1 MQKLII
7 FIRLWTLKRRSEVR
21 GGTNIIQLHYKGNL
35 RYVLFEVEGQSYLLD
50 RRPSHFIGYLS
61 LPLNW
66 LFYQKVYAITNE
78 ERSRLETKHSK
89 ASKFVI
95 PTSLV
100 GGAVVFFNAWTRVHN
115 VDIFGRFNM
124 DLSKTTKLILLA
136 LGFILAYILIQLLY
150 SSRRK
155 NIERL
160 FGKLLSQPLYYKM
173 QPVHPIRFF
182 FKILGLRIF
191 EIVLSIICLAVFLYL
206 GNVAFLIETILA
218 IAIFI
223 VSAGGAFS
231 PNEKWQYKIVDIRK
245 SSGNNGNY

>member
-1 MQKLII
+1 MPLVQKQIN
-7 FIRLWTLKRRSEVR
+7 FIRLWTLKRRNEVR
-21 GGTNIIQLHYKGNL
+21 GGATIIQLHYKGNL

-78 ERSRLETKHSK
+78 ERSRLEIKHSR

-100 GGAVVFFNAWTRVHN
+100 GGLAVFFNAWTRVHN

-124 DLSKTTKLILLA
+124 ELSKTTKLILLA

-160 FGKLLSQPLYYKM
+160 FDKLLSQPLYYKM
-173 QPVHPIRFF
+173 
-182 FKILGLRIF
+182 LGLRIF
-191 EIVLSIICLAVFLYL
+191 EIVLPI
-206 GNVAFLIETILA
+206 
-218 IAIFI
+218 IFI
-223 VSAGGAFS
+223 VVF
-231 PNEKWQYKIVDIRK
+231 YI
-245 SSGNNGNY
+245 

>member
-1 MQKLII
+1 M
-7 FIRLWTLKRRSEVR
+7 
-21 GGTNIIQLHYKGNL
+21 
-35 RYVLFEVEGQSYLLD
+35 D

-100 GGAVVFFNAWTRVHN
+100 GGSVVFFNAWTRVHI

-136 LGFILAYILIQLLY
+136 LGFILAYILIRLLY

-191 EIVLSIICLAVFLYL
+191 GIVLPIIFLAVFLYL
-206 GNVAFLIETILA
+206 GNVAVFIV
-218 IAIFI
+218 AIFVI
-223 VSAGGAFS
+223 ALFIGSAGGAFS

>member
-1 MQKLII
+1 M
-7 FIRLWTLKRRSEVR
+7 WTLKRRSEVR
-21 GGTNIIQLHYKGNL
+21 GGANIIQLHYKGNL

-66 LFYQKVYAITNE
+66 LFYQKVYAITSE
-78 ERSRLETKHSK
+78 ERSRLETKHSR

-100 GGAVVFFNAWTRVHN
+100 GGLAVFFNAWTRVHN
-115 VDIFGRFNM
+115 VDILGRFNM
-124 DLSKTTKLILLA
+124 EFSRTTKLILLA

-182 FKILGLRIF
+182 FKMLGLRIF
-191 EIVLSIICLAVFLYL
+191 EIVLPIIFIVVFLYL
-206 GNVAFLIETILA
+206 GNVAFLVGAILA
-218 IAIFI
+218 IALFI
-223 VSAGGAFS
+223 GSANGAFS
-231 PNEKWQYKIVDIRK
+231 PNEKWQYKIVEIRK
-245 SSGNNGNY
+245 SSGK